1 MPASHAAW
9 ALFTRLGEAQ
19 ILLPAMAAA
28 LLWLLRTPAT
38 RPLAGAWLL
47 GTAIATV
54 LTTASKVAF
63 MGWLVGSAPLD
74 YTGISGHAM
83 FAAAVLPVLARMAA
97 GRAPKPWPRAAIAA
111 GLLLAAAVAL
121 SRVATQAHSPTE
133 SVLGFALGS
142 AASLW
147 ALRRSAAPEA
157 PTPAWFAAALL
168 AWMLALPFG
177 APPSRSHDWVTQLS
191 LRASGRS
198 LPYTRLDL
206 RRQAVSGR
214 TVLAPAAQ
222 VQVQPVGQR
231 QLAGH
236 GVR

>member
-1 MPASHAAW
+1 MLTSHAAW

-19 ILLPAMAAA
+19 ILLPAIAAT

-38 RPLAGAWLL
+38 RPLAAAWLL
-47 GTAIATV
+47 GTAIATA

-63 MGWLVGSAPLD
+63 MGWLVGAAPLD
-74 YTGISGHAM
+74 YTGVSGHAM
-83 FAAAVLPVLARMAA
+83 FAAAALPVLARMAA
-97 GRAPKPWPRAAIAA
+97 GRAPAPWPGAAVAA

-121 SRVATQAHSPTE
+121 SRVATHAHSPLE

-147 ALRRSAAPEA
+147 ALRRSAVPQA
-157 PTPAWFAAALL
+157 PTPAWLGVALL

-191 LRASGRS
+191 LHVSGRS
-198 LPYTRLDL
+198 QPYTRLDL
-206 RRQAVSGR
+206 RRLALSGR
-214 TVLAPAAQ
+214 AGLAPAAQ
-222 VQVQPVGQR
+222 VQVQPIGQR